1 MQLPNNW
8 IEKDNALYRK
18 LQFKNFSEAFAF
30 MVRTAIEAERMN
42 HHPLWKNVYN
52 TVEIWLSTHDAG
64 DVITDKDIKLAATIN
79 SLL

>member
-8 IEKDNALYRK
+8 IKKDNSLYRK

-30 MVRTAIEAERMN
+30 MVRAAIEAERMN

-64 DVITDKDIKLAATIN
+64 DIVTDKDVKLAETIN